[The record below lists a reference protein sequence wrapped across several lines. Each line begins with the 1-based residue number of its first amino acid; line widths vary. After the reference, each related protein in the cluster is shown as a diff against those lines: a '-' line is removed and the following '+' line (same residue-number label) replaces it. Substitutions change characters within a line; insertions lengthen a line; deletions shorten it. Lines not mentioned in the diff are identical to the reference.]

1 MRHSAHFYRAP
12 MAVKKKSQTRLY
24 LSIALCLGALLAS
37 FLMTR
42 AANTHES
49 YWVVLRPMAAGTQ
62 IGANDLGYQSV
73 ALGAAAKNY
82 LAASTNPIGSITRRR
97 LVAGELLQGS
107 SLTDDARALTHQEI
121 SLSIRAVDI
130 PIEVAVGEL
139 ISLYQ
144 LHDVRESKTTIAPE
158 FIVSGAFVTSIDR
171 KGSNFGGEVALGLAL
186 DRADIATVLSASTSG
201 RLVVVRARG

>member
-1 MRHSAHFYRAP
+1 

-37 FLMTR
+37 YLMTR
-42 AANTHES
+42 AANTHQS
-49 YWVVLRPMAAGTQ
+49 YWVVLRPIAAGTQ
-62 IGANDLGYQSV
+62 IGASDLGYQSV
-73 ALGAAAKNY
+73 VLGAAAKNY

-121 SLSIRAVDI
+121 SLSVRAVDI
-130 PIEVAVGEL
+130 PIDVAVGEL
-139 ISLYQ
+139 VSLYQ
-144 LHDVRESKTTIAPE
+144 LHDVRQVNATIAPE
-158 FIVSGAFVTSIDR
+158 FIVGSAFVTSIDR

-186 DRADIATVLSASTSG
+186 DRSDIATVLSASTSG

>member
-1 MRHSAHFYRAP
+1 

-37 FLMTR
+37 YLMTR
-42 AANTHES
+42 AANTHQS
-49 YWVVLRPMAAGTQ
+49 YWVVLRATAAGTQ
-62 IGANDLGYQSV
+62 IGASDLGYQSV
-73 ALGAAAKNY
+73 VLGAAAKNY

-121 SLSIRAVDI
+121 SLSVRAVDI
-130 PIEVAVGEL
+130 PIDVAVGEL
-139 ISLYQ
+139 VSLYQ
-144 LHDVRESKTTIAPE
+144 LHDVREVNATIAPE
-158 FIVSGAFVTSIDR
+158 FIVGSAFVTSIDR

-186 DRADIATVLSASTSG
+186 DRSDIATVLSASTSG

>member
-1 MRHSAHFYRAP
+1 

-42 AANTHES
+42 AANTQED

-62 IGANDLGYQSV
+62 IGADDLGYQSV
-73 ALGAAAKNY
+73 VLGAAAKNY
-82 LAASTNPIGSITRRR
+82 LAATTNPIGSITRRR

-121 SLSIRAVDI
+121 SLSMRAVDI
-130 PIEVAVGEL
+130 PFQVAVGEL

-144 LHDVRESKTTIAPE
+144 LHDVRESKEKIAPE

-171 KGSNFGGEVALGLAL
+171 KGSNFGGEVALGLAI
-186 DRADIATVLSASTSG
+186 DRVDVANVLSASTSG

>member
-1 MRHSAHFYRAP
+1 

-24 LSIALCLGALLAS
+24 FSIALCLGALLAS

-42 AANTHES
+42 AANTQED

-62 IGANDLGYQSV
+62 IEADDLGYKSV
-73 ALGAAAKNY
+73 VLGAAAKNY
-82 LAASTNPIGSITRRR
+82 LAATTNPIGSITRRR
-97 LVAGELLQGS
+97 LAAGELLQGS

-130 PIEVAVGEL
+130 PFAVAVGEL

-144 LHDVRESKTTIAPE
+144 LHDVRESKETIAPE
-158 FIVSGAFVTSIDR
+158 FVVSGAFVTSIDR
-171 KGSNFGGEVALGLAL
+171 KGSNFGGEVALGLAI
-186 DRADIATVLSASTSG
+186 DRVDVANVLSASTSG

>member
-1 MRHSAHFYRAP
+1 

-97 LVAGELLQGS
+97 LIAGELLQGS

-139 ISLYQ
+139 ISVYQ
-144 LHDVRESKTTIAPE
+144 LHDVRE
-158 FIVSGAFVTSIDR
+158 
-171 KGSNFGGEVALGLAL
+171 
-186 DRADIATVLSASTSG
+186 
-201 RLVVVRARG
+201 

>member
-1 MRHSAHFYRAP
+1 

-24 LSIALCLGALLAS
+24 LSIALCLGALLTS

-130 PIEVAVGEL
+130 PIDVAVGEL

-186 DRADIATVLSASTSG
+186 FREDIATVLSASTSG
-201 RLVVVRARG
+201 RLVVVLARG

>member
-1 MRHSAHFYRAP
+1 

-37 FLMTR
+37 YLMTR
-42 AANTHES
+42 AANTHQS
-49 YWVVLRPMAAGTQ
+49 YWVVLRPIAAGTQ
-62 IGANDLGYQSV
+62 IGASDLGYQSV
-73 ALGAAAKNY
+73 VLGAAAKNY
-82 LAASTNPIGSITRRR
+82 LAASTNPIGSITRRL

-121 SLSIRAVDI
+121 SLSVRAVDI
-130 PIEVAVGEL
+130 PIDVAVGEL
-139 ISLYQ
+139 VSLYQ
-144 LHDVRESKTTIAPE
+144 LHDVREVNATIAPE
-158 FIVSGAFVTSIDR
+158 FIVGSAFVTSIDR

-186 DRADIATVLSASTSG
+186 DRSDIATVLSASTSG

>member
-1 MRHSAHFYRAP
+1 

-37 FLMTR
+37 YLMTR
-42 AANTHES
+42 AANTHQS
-49 YWVVLRPMAAGTQ
+49 YWVVLRPIAAGTQ
-62 IGANDLGYQSV
+62 IGASDLGYQSV
-73 ALGAAAKNY
+73 VLGAAAKNY

-121 SLSIRAVDI
+121 SLSVRAVDI
-130 PIEVAVGEL
+130 PIDVAVGEL
-139 ISLYQ
+139 VSLYQ
-144 LHDVRESKTTIAPE
+144 LHDVREVNATIAPE
-158 FIVSGAFVTSIDR
+158 FIVGSAFVTSIDR

-186 DRADIATVLSASTSG
+186 DRSDIATVLSASTSG

>member
-1 MRHSAHFYRAP
+1 

-37 FLMTR
+37 YLMTR
-42 AANTHES
+42 AANTHQS
-49 YWVVLRPMAAGTQ
+49 YWVVLRPIAAGTQ
-62 IGANDLGYQSV
+62 IGASDLGYQSV
-73 ALGAAAKNY
+73 VLGTAAKNY

-121 SLSIRAVDI
+121 SLSVRAVDI
-130 PIEVAVGEL
+130 PIDVAVGEL
-139 ISLYQ
+139 VSLYQ
-144 LHDVRESKTTIAPE
+144 LHDVREVNATIAPE
-158 FIVSGAFVTSIDR
+158 FIVGSAFVTSIDR

-186 DRADIATVLSASTSG
+186 DRSDIATVLSASTSG

>member
-1 MRHSAHFYRAP
+1 MV
-12 MAVKKKSQTRLY
+12 VKKKSQTRLY
-24 LSIALCLGALLAS
+24 LSIALCIGALLAS

-42 AANTHES
+42 AANTQEN

-62 IGANDLGYQSV
+62 IGADDLGYQSV
-73 ALGAAAKNY
+73 VLGAAAKNY
-82 LAASTNPIGSITRRR
+82 LAATTNPIGSITRRR
-97 LVAGELLQGS
+97 LAAGELLQGS

-130 PIEVAVGEL
+130 PFAVAVGEL

-144 LHDVRESKTTIAPE
+144 LHDVRESKESIAPE
-158 FIVSGAFVTSIDR
+158 FVVSGAFVTSIDR
-171 KGSNFGGEVALGLAL
+171 KGSNFGGEVALGLAI
-186 DRADIATVLSASTSG
+186 DRVDVANVLSASTSG

>member
-1 MRHSAHFYRAP
+1 

-42 AANTHES
+42 AANTQED

-62 IGANDLGYQSV
+62 IGADDLGYQSV
-73 ALGAAAKNY
+73 VLGAAAKNY
-82 LAASTNPIGSITRRR
+82 LAATTNPIGSITRRR
-97 LVAGELLQGS
+97 LLAGELLQGS

-121 SLSIRAVDI
+121 SLSMRAVDI
-130 PIEVAVGEL
+130 PFQVAVGEL

-144 LHDVRESKTTIAPE
+144 LHDVRESKEKIAPE

-171 KGSNFGGEVALGLAL
+171 KGSNFGGEVALGLAI
-186 DRADIATVLSASTSG
+186 DRVDVANVLSASTSG

>member
-1 MRHSAHFYRAP
+1 

-37 FLMTR
+37 YLMTR
-42 AANTHES
+42 AANTHQS
-49 YWVVLRPMAAGTQ
+49 YWVVLRPIAAGTQ
-62 IGANDLGYQSV
+62 IGASDLGYQSV
-73 ALGAAAKNY
+73 VLGAAAKNY

-121 SLSIRAVDI
+121 SLSVRAVDI

-139 ISLYQ
+139 VSLYQ
-144 LHDVRESKTTIAPE
+144 LHDVREVNATIAPE
-158 FIVSGAFVTSIDR
+158 FIVGSAFVTSIDR

-186 DRADIATVLSASTSG
+186 DRSDIATVLSASTSG

>member
-1 MRHSAHFYRAP
+1 

-37 FLMTR
+37 YLMTR
-42 AANTHES
+42 AANTHQS
-49 YWVVLRPMAAGTQ
+49 YWVVLRPIAAGTQ
-62 IGANDLGYQSV
+62 IGASDLGYQSV
-73 ALGAAAKNY
+73 VLGAAAKNY

-121 SLSIRAVDI
+121 SLSVRAVDI

-139 ISLYQ
+139 VSLYQ
-144 LHDVRESKTTIAPE
+144 LHDVREVNATIAPE
-158 FIVSGAFVTSIDR
+158 FIVGGAFVTSIDR

-186 DRADIATVLSASTSG
+186 DRADVATVLSASTSG

>member
-1 MRHSAHFYRAP
+1 

-42 AANTHES
+42 AANTQED

-62 IGANDLGYQSV
+62 IGADDLGYQSV
-73 ALGAAAKNY
+73 VLGAAAKNY
-82 LAASTNPIGSITRRR
+82 LAATTNPIGSITRRR

-121 SLSIRAVDI
+121 SLSMRAVDI
-130 PIEVAVGEL
+130 PFAVAVGEL

-144 LHDVRESKTTIAPE
+144 LHDVRESKESIAPE

-171 KGSNFGGEVALGLAL
+171 KGSNFGGEVALGLAINRV
-186 DRADIATVLSASTSG
+186 DVATVLSASTSG